1 MRGDLPEVSTFR
13 LYLMRALY
21 LLICVGL
28 GSIVWPRIVN
38 HARWDVMEGVAFS
51 LLAALSALAALG
63 VRYPLQ
69 MLPLLLF
76 ELLWKAI
83 WLIAVALPLWLDHQ
97 LDAET
102 MSTVFDCLLGVVI
115 CPIVIPWPYVFEH
128 YVKKPG
134 DRWRRALREGGNKAG
149 RQQAAH

>member
-1 MRGDLPEVSTFR
+1 MTHPVSKNTAVSARTINPPE
-13 LYLMRALY
+13 AA
-21 LLICVGL
+21 GL
-28 GSIVWPRIVN
+28 
-38 HARWDVMEGVAFS
+38 
-51 LLAALSALAALG
+51 
-63 VRYPLQ
+63 
-69 MLPLLLF
+69 
-76 ELLWKAI
+76 
-83 WLIAVALPLWLDHQ
+83 Q